1 MIYNHHEILVNSY
14 IKTRTLKIDVFGKN
28 IIYAYLLVKLLLL
41 CKKKICLLMN
51 ELVNSTTYHALLGRF
66 SLLVSSIMVDNAG
79 KNYLVEYDLPV
90 LSLFRKVIGRCVRNE
105 VRMKEEGRRGS
116 RTPKTEWI
124 GGGVEAIPP
133 ISFLKQSLSQNNPFI
148 LSLYLSLY
156 FPYSSRYIPIT
167 TNYSRYKT
175 IFYSK

>member
-66 SLLVSSIMVDNAG
+66 SLLVSRKHRDNAG
-79 KNYLVEYDLPV
+79 KYYLGEYDLPI
-90 LSLFRKVIGRCVRNE
+90 LSLFREVIGRCVRNE
-105 VRMKEEGRRGS
+105 GRRKEEEWRGS
-116 RTPKTEWI
+116 RTTKTERK